1 MALNVFS
8 NPIRNQTLKAM
19 PEYQDKE
26 VITPVDKAYVALMMK
41 DADNKSEN
49 ARKFVEGL
57 KPKYGA
63 ALIST
68 LRFIYNATGNR
79 LTFVGYRDWEGH
91 IGDSPYPLLLENGQW
106 GAFLHVHHGSF
117 AATIYCGQDENGDAF
132 DWILSWYNPRNDTR
146 SGNNGVCTEIHE
158 ANQFKG
164 INRSSIHDNVWGKL
178 TNADHHYSSA
188 TLNGC
193 YSIVITGYSDV
204 IDSDNRISP
213 IFEGI
218 MTLKNAWIQ

>member
-19 PEYQDKE
+19 PNYQDKE
-26 VITPVDKAYVALMMK
+26 VITAVDRAYVALMMK
-41 DADNKSEN
+41 DVDNKSEN

-57 KPKYGA
+57 KPKY
-63 ALIST
+63 
-68 LRFIYNATGNR
+68 
-79 LTFVGYRDWEGH
+79 GH

-106 GAFLHVHHGSF
+106 GAFLHVQGSQYHGSF
-117 AATIYCGQDENGDAF
+117 AVTIYCCQDENGDGF

-146 SGNNGVCTEIHE
+146 SSNNGVCTEIHE
-158 ANQFKG
+158 ADQFKG
-164 INRSSIHDNVWGKL
+164 INWSSIHDNVWGKL

-193 YSIVITGYSDV
+193 YSTVITGCSDV

-218 MTLKNAWIQ
+218 MISKMHGYNEHGE